1 MKSIDKK
8 EVVIWLMTLV
18 IVLIICCLLSLCGG
32 NSSERCTGDKTKCER
47 TKCECEASVTA
58 NQRVTKHK
66 QHERQKTKCAQNI
79 HGANNSAYI
88 TTGGMGVFLTRAAFS
103 VSHGCNGMN
112 RGKNA

>member
-1 MKSIDKK
+1 MERINRPLPFWVECASI
-8 EVVIWLMTLV
+8 
-18 IVLIICCLLSLCGG
+18 
-32 NSSERCTGDKTKCER
+32 TGDKTKCER